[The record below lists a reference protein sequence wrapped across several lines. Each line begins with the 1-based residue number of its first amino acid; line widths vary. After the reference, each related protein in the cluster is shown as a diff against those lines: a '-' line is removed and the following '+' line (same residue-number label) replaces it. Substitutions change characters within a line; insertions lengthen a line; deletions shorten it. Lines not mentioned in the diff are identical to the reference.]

1 MTKTMAVVIIRHQV
15 KDFAAWKKAFD
26 AHKPAR
32 EGTGLSKSRVFRS
45 ADDPSEVVLVFDA
58 ADISKVKAF
67 VASTELQSAMKAAG
81 VIDKPDVYFLNPA
94 D

>member
-1 MTKTMAVVIIRHQV
+1 MAVVIIRHKV
-15 KDFAAWKKAFD
+15 KDFASWKRAFD

-67 VASTELQSAMKAAG
+67 VASAELQSAMKAAG
-81 VIDKPDVYFLNPA
+81 VVDKPDVYFLNPA